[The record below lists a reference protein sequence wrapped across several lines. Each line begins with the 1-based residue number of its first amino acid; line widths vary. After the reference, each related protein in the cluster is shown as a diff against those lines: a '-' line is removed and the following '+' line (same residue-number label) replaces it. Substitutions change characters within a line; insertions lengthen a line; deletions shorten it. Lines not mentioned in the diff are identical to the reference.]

1 MGHARIRDKGY
12 LIWEDPFTTEQ
23 IKQNIDID
31 IDVSTVYFLSNLG
44 YHYDINK
51 KWFIN
56 AMLNLYFHMP
66 LSPVNKD
73 DNNYNM
79 DGVLPTI
86 GAVKDLSIS
95 INYKF

>member
-1 MGHARIRDKGY
+1 
-12 LIWEDPFTTEQ
+12 
-23 IKQNIDID
+23 
-31 IDVSTVYFLSNLG
+31 
-44 YHYDINK
+44 
-51 KWFIN
+51 
-56 AMLNLYFHMP
+56 MLNLYFHMP

-86 GAVKDLSIS
+86 GEVKDLSIS